1 MSTFQRNNFHLE
13 IFYGEKDMSKRLIKK
28 KKIWAKDHQLII
40 FQQIETVVFE
50 QLQSYG
56 VYFLVIWDSVGASW
70 ESVGF
75 ISRVVEL
82 VWETYVKC
90 VEFGPIV
97 FDVDNM
103 EGMQ

>member
-1 MSTFQRNNFHLE
+1 MVKK
-13 IFYGEKDMSKRLIKK
+13 IWAKDSSKKKKK

-75 ISRVVEL
+75 IIRVVEL